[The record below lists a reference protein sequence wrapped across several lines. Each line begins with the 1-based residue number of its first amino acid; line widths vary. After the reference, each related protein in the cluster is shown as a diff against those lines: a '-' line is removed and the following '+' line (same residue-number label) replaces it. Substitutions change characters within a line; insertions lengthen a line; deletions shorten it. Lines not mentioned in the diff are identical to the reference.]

1 MKNITKGATVT
12 KMDKVKVLIT
22 NKQTEVKIPVGI
34 RLLIRKC
41 CHAVL
46 DFEKFGYDAEISVLL
61 VNNDEIHRLNK
72 EFRDIDRET
81 DVLSFPL
88 GENGVYDNNP
98 ETGAKM
104 LGDIVISLETAQKQ
118 SQIYGHSLER
128 EVGFL
133 TVHSMLHLLGYDHE
147 ESSLQ
152 ERIMREKEEAI
163 LTELGVSRDE
173 TFVISEH
180 SHPNE

>member
-1 MKNITKGATVT
+1 MLFSLRFAGSRRVFL
-12 KMDKVKVLIT
+12 VYEYLS
-22 NKQTEVKIPVGI
+22 
-34 RLLIRKC
+34 
-41 CHAVL
+41 
-46 DFEKFGYDAEISVLL
+46 GYTAVLL
-61 VNNDEIHRLNK
+61 VNNEEIHSLNK
-72 EFRDIDRET
+72 EYRNIDRPT

-88 GENGVYDNNP
+88 GENGEYDDNP

-118 SQIYGHSLER
+118 AQVYGHSLER

-152 ERIMREKEEAI
+152 ERLMREKEEAI
-163 LTELGVSRDE
+163 LANLGISRDE
-173 TFVISEH
+173 TFVVSEH
-180 SHPNE
+180 SHK